1 MGKGRNYTEKNEL
14 QTMSIFREGSGGGKQ
29 RENCLGYL
37 ERQAEE
43 HHRWSS

>member
-1 MGKGRNYTEKNEL
+1 
-14 QTMSIFREGSGGGKQ
+14 MSIFREGSGGGKQ